1 MNNRRLQGLVEGSL
15 ITAINIVLAWLSY
28 WFFPVIYFIPL
39 PFLILTYRNGLRIS
53 ILSLIISII
62 LLSLMLTPFRA
73 IFLTLPSGILGLY
86 LGYGLQKKFNLKL
99 LIAGSFILL
108 LFFEILS
115 IYLSMILFKIP
126 FEKVIG
132 IDAMKEG
139 WRKSLEI
146 FKNYLGESNN
156 EYIDMQNKFMEN
168 LHVFVP
174 YFLIISTLFQV
185 FLNYIIVE
193 KVLKRFKIEAPPLPN
208 LESFKIPKRLL
219 FSIFIFY
226 VFSVFVNIPFRNL
239 ILSNLYLFL
248 QTLILFNGY
257 IFVWI
262 LLKHYI
268 SLRSLRILLF
278 ILFILNP
285 VFGSIIFIVGF
296 VDIFFPLREKLI
308 LKEG

>member
-1 MNNRRLQGLVEGSL
+1 M
-15 ITAINIVLAWLSY
+15 
-28 WFFPVIYFIPL
+28 
-39 PFLILTYRNGLRIS
+39 
-53 ILSLIISII
+53 
-62 LLSLMLTPFRA
+62 
-73 IFLTLPSGILGLY
+73 LPSGILGLY
-86 LGYGLQKKFNLKL
+86 LGYGLQKKFNLRL
-99 LIAGSFILL
+99 LIVGSFTLL

-115 IYLSMILFKIP
+115 IYLSMILFKMP

-146 FKNYLGESNN
+146 FRNYLGESNN

-168 LHVFVP
+168 LHIFVP

-193 KVLKRFKIEAPPLPN
+193 RVLKRFKIEAPSLPN
-208 LESFKIPKRLL
+208 LEGFRISKKLL
-219 FSIFIFY
+219 FSVLALYILFI
-226 VFSVFVNIPFRNL
+226 FVNIPSKNI

-248 QTLILFNGY
+248 QTIILFNGY
-257 IFVWI
+257 IFAWI

-268 SLRSLRILLF
+268 SRKSLRILLF

-285 VFGSIIFIVGF
+285 IFGSIIFIVGF

>member
-1 MNNRRLQGLVEGSL
+1 MNRSLQGLVEGSL
-15 ITAINIVLAWLSY
+15 ITAINIVLAWFSY
-28 WFFPVIYFIPL
+28 WFFPMIYFIPL
-39 PFLILTYRNGLRIS
+39 PSLILTYRHGLRIS

-62 LLSLMLTPFRA
+62 LLSLMLSPFSA
-73 IFLTLPSGILGLY
+73 IFLMLPSGILGLY
-86 LGYGLQKKFNLKL
+86 LGYGLQKKFNLRL
-99 LIAGSFILL
+99 LIVGSFTLL

-115 IYLSMILFKIP
+115 IYLSMILFKMP

-146 FKNYLGESNN
+146 FRNYLGESNN

-168 LHVFVP
+168 LHIFVP

-193 KVLKRFKIEAPPLPN
+193 RVLKRFKIEAPSLPN
-208 LESFKIPKRLL
+208 LEGFRISKKLL
-219 FSIFIFY
+219 FSVLALYILFI
-226 VFSVFVNIPFRNL
+226 FVNIPSKNI

-248 QTLILFNGY
+248 QTIILFNGY
-257 IFVWI
+257 ILAWI

-268 SLRSLRILLF
+268 SRKSLRILLF

-285 VFGSIIFIVGF
+285 IFGSIIFIVGF

>member
-1 MNNRRLQGLVEGSL
+1 MR
-15 ITAINIVLAWLSY
+15 
-28 WFFPVIYFIPL
+28 
-39 PFLILTYRNGLRIS
+39 
-53 ILSLIISII
+53 
-62 LLSLMLTPFRA
+62 
-73 IFLTLPSGILGLY
+73 
-86 LGYGLQKKFNLKL
+86 
-99 LIAGSFILL
+99 
-108 LFFEILS
+108 
-115 IYLSMILFKIP
+115 
-126 FEKVIG
+126 
-132 IDAMKEG
+132 EG

-146 FKNYLGESNN
+146 FRNYLGESNN

-168 LHVFVP
+168 LHIFVP

-193 KVLKRFKIEAPPLPN
+193 RVLKRFKIEAPPLPT
-208 LESFKIPKRLL
+208 LESFRISKKLL
-219 FSIFIFY
+219 FSVLVLYILFI
-226 VFSVFVNIPFRNL
+226 FVNIPSKDI

-257 IFVWI
+257 IFTWI

-268 SLRSLRILLF
+268 PRRSLRILLF

-285 VFGSIIFIVGF
+285 IFGSIIFIVGF

>member
-1 MNNRRLQGLVEGSL
+1 MNRSLQGLVEGSL
-15 ITAINIVLAWLSY
+15 ITAINIVLAWFSY
-28 WFFPVIYFIPL
+28 WFFPMIYFIPL
-39 PFLILTYRNGLRIS
+39 PSLILTYRHGLRIS

-62 LLSLMLTPFRA
+62 LLSLMLSPFSA
-73 IFLTLPSGILGLY
+73 IFLMLPSGILGLY
-86 LGYGLQKKFNLKL
+86 LGYGLQKKFNLRL
-99 LIAGSFILL
+99 LIVGSFTLL

-115 IYLSMILFKIP
+115 IYLSMILFKMP

-146 FKNYLGESNN
+146 FRNYLGESNN

-168 LHVFVP
+168 LHIFVP

-193 KVLKRFKIEAPPLPN
+193 RVLKRFKIEAPSLPN
-208 LESFKIPKRLL
+208 LEGFRISKKLL
-219 FSIFIFY
+219 FSVLALYILFI
-226 VFSVFVNIPFRNL
+226 FVNIPSKNI

-248 QTLILFNGY
+248 QTIILFNGY
-257 IFVWI
+257 IFAWI

-268 SLRSLRILLF
+268 SRKSLRILLF

-285 VFGSIIFIVGF
+285 IFRSIIFIVGF

>member
-1 MNNRRLQGLVEGSL
+1 MNRSLQGLVEGSL
-15 ITAINIVLAWLSY
+15 ITAINIVLAWFSY
-28 WFFPVIYFIPL
+28 WFFPMIYFIPL
-39 PFLILTYRNGLRIS
+39 PSLILTYRHGLRIS

-62 LLSLMLTPFRA
+62 LLSLMLSPFSA
-73 IFLTLPSGILGLY
+73 IFLMLPSGILGLY

-99 LIAGSFILL
+99 LIVGSFTLL

-115 IYLSMILFKIP
+115 IYLSMILFKMP

-146 FKNYLGESNN
+146 FRNYLGESNN

-168 LHVFVP
+168 LHIFVP

-193 KVLKRFKIEAPPLPN
+193 RVLKRFKIEAPSLPN
-208 LESFKIPKRLL
+208 LEGFRISKKLL
-219 FSIFIFY
+219 FSVLALYILFI
-226 VFSVFVNIPFRNL
+226 FVNIPSKNI

-248 QTLILFNGY
+248 QTIILFNGY
-257 IFVWI
+257 IFAWI

-268 SLRSLRILLF
+268 SRKSLRILLF

-285 VFGSIIFIVGF
+285 IFGSIIFIVGF